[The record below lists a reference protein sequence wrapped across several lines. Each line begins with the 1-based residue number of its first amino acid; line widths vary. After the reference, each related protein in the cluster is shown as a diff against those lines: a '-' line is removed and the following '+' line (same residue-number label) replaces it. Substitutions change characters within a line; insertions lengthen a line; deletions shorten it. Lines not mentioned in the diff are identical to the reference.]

1 MARKT
6 YAIYGM
12 VEQSVVIPFAGG
24 NLRVDFTHGSLNSA
38 GVTPAKY
45 RTDNVLIQKAIEGCP
60 KFKKGIIKLFAT
72 EAESMPKPTA
82 AAAPA
87 PAKQDAT
94 DYPNVMNSQAAKS
107 ILMSSYGVPMSE
119 LGNTTAVKAKA
130 KELGVTFSN
139 WK

>member
-24 NLRVDFTHGSLNSA
+24 NIRVDFTHGSLSTA

-45 RTDNVLIQKAIEGCP
+45 KTNNILVQKAIEGSV
-60 KFKKGIIKLFAT
+60 KFKKGIIKLIET
-72 EAESMPKPTA
+72 EKEQTVKVA
-82 AAAPA
+82 ASASTTSEV
-87 PAKQDAT
+87 T

-119 LGNTTAVKAKA
+119 LGNTAAVKAKA

>member
-1 MARKT
+1 
-6 YAIYGM
+6 M

-24 NLRVDFTHGSLNSA
+24 NIRVDFTHGSLATS
-38 GVTPAKY
+38 GIVPAKY
-45 RTDNVLIQKAIEGCP
+45 KTDNLLIQKAIEGCP
-60 KFKKGIIKLFAT
+60 KYKKGIIKLIET
-72 EAESMPKPTA
+72 EKEKTTTSSV

-87 PAKQDAT
+87 SEVT

-119 LGNTTAVKAKA
+119 LGNATAVRAKA

>member
-24 NLRVDFTHGSLNSA
+24 NLRVDFTHGSLSTA

-60 KFKKGIIKLFAT
+60 KYKKGIIKLFAT
-72 EAESMPKPTA
+72 EAENNAK
-82 AAAPA
+82 AAPA
-87 PAKQDAT
+87 PAKQEVT

-119 LGNTTAVKAKA
+119 LGNTTAVRAKA

>member
-24 NLRVDFTHGSLNSA
+24 NIRVDFTHGSLSTA

-45 RTDNVLIQKAIEGCP
+45 KTDNVLVQKAIEGSA
-60 KFKKGIIKLFAT
+60 KYKKGIIKLFAT
-72 EAESMPKPTA
+72 EKEKA
-82 AAAPA
+82 APVSASTPA
-87 PAKQDAT
+87 PAKQDVT

>member
-24 NLRVDFTHGSLNSA
+24 NIRVDFTHGSLSTA

-45 RTDNVLIQKAIEGCP
+45 KTNNVLVQKAIEGSV
-60 KFKKGIIKLFAT
+60 KFKKGIIKLIET
-72 EAESMPKPTA
+72 EKEQTVKAE
-82 AAAPA
+82 APA
-87 PAKQDAT
+87 PEKQDVT

-119 LGNTTAVKAKA
+119 LGNTAAVKAKA

>member
-1 MARKT
+1 
-6 YAIYGM
+6 M

-24 NLRVDFTHGSLNSA
+24 NIRVDFTHGSLSTA

-45 RTDNVLIQKAIEGCP
+45 KTNNVLIQKAIEGSV
-60 KFKKGIIKLFAT
+60 KFKKGIIKLIETEKEQTVKAAT
-72 EAESMPKPTA
+72 
-82 AAAPA
+82 AAPA
-87 PAKQDAT
+87 PEKQDVT

>member
-24 NLRVDFTHGSLNSA
+24 NIRVDFTHGSLSTA

-45 RTDNVLIQKAIEGCP
+45 KTNNVLVQKAIEGSV
-60 KFKKGIIKLFAT
+60 KFKKGIIKLIET
-72 EAESMPKPTA
+72 EKEQTVK

-87 PAKQDAT
+87 PVTSEVT